1 MNKELIERIRNNQNT
16 YNYLRENSY
25 LYKELIRDN
34 NKIIDIEK
42 LAKNRYKESL
52 LSKINKISNNIK
64 TIKTIIDVMD

>member
-1 MNKELIERIRNNQNT
+1 MNKELIERIRNNQDT

-52 LSKINKISNNIK
+52 LSKINKISNLSIV
-64 TIKTIIDVMD
+64 IIISKSN